1 MDASLLSQMQSQE
14 AATDD
19 DEAALNARLEAHSMD
34 LHTALPG
41 HVVSYDAATQTAVCQ
56 PGIQVIFR
64 ATGPVDL
71 PQLVDVP
78 VYFPRGGGFVL
89 TFPVRV
95 GDECL
100 LVFAERAIDVWWQ
113 KGGTQVPAEYR
124 THDLSDAFAL
134 VGFQSVPG
142 AQQVV
147 GGASGS
153 AVELRALDGTSKVS
167 LGNDGSVTVTS
178 KSGKDVSVN
187 AGKNA
192 NVNGTLVCLNTAAA
206 APPVPSLP
214 DLAKA
219 ALPFT
224 VPAGGAANGVVL
236 ASDFC
241 AFTGMPHGAHGCG
254 SSTVVAGK

>member
-19 DEAALNARLEAHSMD
+19 DEAAVNARLEAHSMD

-41 HVVSYDAATQTAVCQ
+41 RVVSYDAATQTAVCQ

-113 KGGTQVPAEYR
+113 KGGTQVPVS
-124 THDLSDAFAL
+124 T
-134 VGFQSVPG
+134 VGVRNF
-142 AQQVV
+142 
-147 GGASGS
+147 
-153 AVELRALDGTSKVS
+153 
-167 LGNDGSVTVTS
+167 TVTP
-178 KSGKDVSVN
+178 KGNFCDTSGPRDI
-187 AGKNA
+187 
-192 NVNGTLVCLNTAAA
+192 L
-206 APPVPSLP
+206 
-214 DLAKA
+214 
-219 ALPFT
+219 F
-224 VPAGGAANGVVL
+224 VVEGYRY
-236 ASDFC
+236 A
-241 AFTGMPHGAHGCG
+241 
-254 SSTVVAGK
+254 